1 MGISGSLKTQRIVLQ
16 VQNEESRKTEE
27 KQQQEKISK
36 NDARKR

>member
-1 MGISGSLKTQRIVLQ
+1 MGISDSLKTQRIVLQ